1 MQTLN
6 TRNTLSVSEPMTVA
20 IIATYP
26 KLSSMLKN
34 LVKGT
39 NITLIDIYASFD
51 DAVQEARRIADKVDI
66 IISKGGTGQ
75 YIKDNV
81 PIPVVLVPISPF
93 DLLST
98 IRTLPEKTGKVAFIN
113 YQRPI
118 FETEQVAAICERESV
133 R

>member
-39 NITLIDIYASFD
+39 NITLINIYASFD

-75 YIKDNV
+75 
-81 PIPVVLVPISPF
+81 
-93 DLLST
+93 
-98 IRTLPEKTGKVAFIN
+98 
-113 YQRPI
+113 
-118 FETEQVAAICERESV
+118 
-133 R
+133 